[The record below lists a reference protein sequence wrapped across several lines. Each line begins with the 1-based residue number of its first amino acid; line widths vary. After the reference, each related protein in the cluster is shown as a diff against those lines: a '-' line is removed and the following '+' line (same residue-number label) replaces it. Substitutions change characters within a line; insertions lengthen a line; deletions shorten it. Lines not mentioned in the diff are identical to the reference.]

1 MKSFILVF
9 KRSVRQLASRRIYW
23 LTMVVMPL
31 FCMIF
36 LTDLLREGLPIK
48 APAAVV
54 DYDRS
59 ELSRRMIQSL
69 NGAQMSRITAVYDN
83 IGDARRAMQ
92 RGEIYGF
99 YLIPENFQSDLL
111 SVRTPTVSYYTN
123 MAYYVPAS
131 LLYKN
136 FTASALYAKADVL
149 SGLLTD
155 VGVDTEEIVPLLQP
169 INIEVRGLS
178 NPWLDYAVYLCNSF
192 VPAIMQLMI
201 FLTTAFAVCQEMKR
215 ATSPLWL
222 RLAKGSVIRALSA
235 KLLPQTIGWQIMMLF
250 MLWWFYG
257 KNGFVMNGSWGWMI
271 LSEMMFVLACQ
282 GFALFVVGVLPN
294 LRLALSVGALVGV
307 LSFSIGAFSF
317 PYESMYGSIG
327 VFSWLVPVRYNFLI
341 YIDQALNGID
351 VYYSRIFYVAYI
363 VFMLLPLLVIKRL
376 KRELL
381 NPVYVP

>member
-36 LTDLLREGLPIK
+36 LTDLLREGLPVK
-48 APAAVV
+48 TPAAVV

-155 VGVDTEEIVPLLQP
+155 VGVDAEEIVPLLQP

>member
-155 VGVDTEEIVPLLQP
+155 VGVDAEEIVPLLQP

-257 KNGFVMNGSWGWMI
+257 RNGFVMNGSWGWMI

-351 VYYSRIFYVAYI
+351 VYYSKIFYVAYI

-376 KRELL
+376 KREML

>member
-155 VGVDTEEIVPLLQP
+155 VGVDAEEIVPLLQP
-169 INIEVRGLS
+169 INVEVRGLS

>member
-36 LTDLLREGLPIK
+36 LTDLLHEGLPIK

-54 DYDRS
+54 DCDRS

-155 VGVDTEEIVPLLQP
+155 VGVDAEEIVPLLQP

-327 VFSWLVPVRYNFLI
+327 VFSWLVPVRYNFII

>member
-99 YLIPENFQSDLL
+99 YLIPKNFQSDLL

-155 VGVDTEEIVPLLQP
+155 VGVDAEEIVPLLQP

-257 KNGFVMNGSWGWMI
+257 RNGFVMNGSWGWMI

>member
-36 LTDLLREGLPIK
+36 LTDLLREGLPVK
-48 APAAVV
+48 VPAAVV

-155 VGVDTEEIVPLLQP
+155 VGVDAEEIVPLLQP

>member
-69 NGAQMSRITAVYDN
+69 NGAQMSKITAVYDN

-155 VGVDTEEIVPLLQP
+155 VGVDAEEIVPLLQP

-257 KNGFVMNGSWGWMI
+257 RNGFVMNGSWGWMI

>member
-155 VGVDTEEIVPLLQP
+155 VGVDAEEIVPLLQP

-257 KNGFVMNGSWGWMI
+257 RNGFVMNGSWGWMI
-271 LSEMMFVLACQ
+271 LSEMMFVFACQ

-351 VYYSRIFYVAYI
+351 VYYSKIFYIAYI

>member
-155 VGVDTEEIVPLLQP
+155 VGVDAEEIIPLLQP

-257 KNGFVMNGSWGWMI
+257 RNGFVMNGSWGWMI

>member
-31 FCMIF
+31 FCMFF

-155 VGVDTEEIVPLLQP
+155 VGVDAEEIVPLLQP

-351 VYYSRIFYVAYI
+351 VYYSRFFYVAYI

>member
-111 SVRTPTVSYYTN
+111 SVRTPTVSFYTN

-155 VGVDTEEIVPLLQP
+155 VGVDAEEIVPLLQP

-257 KNGFVMNGSWGWMI
+257 RNGFVMNGSWGWMI

>member
-92 RGEIYGF
+92 RGEIYGL

-155 VGVDTEEIVPLLQP
+155 VGVDAEEIVPLLQP

-235 KLLPQTIGWQIMMLF
+235 KLLPQTIGWQIMVLF

>member
-36 LTDLLREGLPIK
+36 LTDLLSEGLPIK

-59 ELSRRMIQSL
+59 ELSRRMIQCL

-155 VGVDTEEIVPLLQP
+155 VGVDAEEIVPLLQP

-235 KLLPQTIGWQIMMLF
+235 KLLPQTIVWQIMMLF

-257 KNGFVMNGSWGWMI
+257 SNGFVMNGSWGWMI

-351 VYYSRIFYVAYI
+351 VYYSKIFYVAYI

>member
-23 LTMVVMPL
+23 LTMVAMPL

-99 YLIPENFQSDLL
+99 YLIPENFQSDLM

-155 VGVDTEEIVPLLQP
+155 VGVDAEEIVPLLQP

>member
-155 VGVDTEEIVPLLQP
+155 VGVDAEEIVPLLQP

-257 KNGFVMNGSWGWMI
+257 RNGFVMNGSWGWMI

-376 KRELL
+376 KCELL

>member
-23 LTMVVMPL
+23 LTMVAMPL

-99 YLIPENFQSDLL
+99 YLIPENFQSDLM

-155 VGVDTEEIVPLLQP
+155 VGVDEEEIVPLLQP

>member
-36 LTDLLREGLPIK
+36 LTDLLREGLPVK

-155 VGVDTEEIVPLLQP
+155 VGVDAEEIVPLLQP

>member
-149 SGLLTD
+149 SGLLTN
-155 VGVDTEEIVPLLQP
+155 VGVDAEEIVPLLQP
-169 INIEVRGLS
+169 VNIEVRGLS

-257 KNGFVMNGSWGWMI
+257 RNGFVMNGSWGWMI

>member
-155 VGVDTEEIVPLLQP
+155 VGVDAEEIVPLLQP

-222 RLAKGSVIRALSA
+222 RLAKGSVIRALLA
-235 KLLPQTIGWQIMMLF
+235 KLLPQTIVWQIMMLF

-257 KNGFVMNGSWGWMI
+257 RNGFVMNGSWGWMI

>member
-123 MAYYVPAS
+123 MAYYVPAL

-155 VGVDTEEIVPLLQP
+155 VGVDAEEIVPLLQP

-250 MLWWFYG
+250 MLWWFYS

>member
-149 SGLLTD
+149 SGLFTD
-155 VGVDTEEIVPLLQP
+155 VGVDAEEIVPLLQP

-235 KLLPQTIGWQIMMLF
+235 KLLPQTFGWQIMMLF

-257 KNGFVMNGSWGWMI
+257 RNGFVMNGSWGWMI

>member
-36 LTDLLREGLPIK
+36 LTDLLRDGLPIK

-92 RGEIYGF
+92 RGEIYGC

-155 VGVDTEEIVPLLQP
+155 VGVDAEEIVPLLQP

-192 VPAIMQLMI
+192 VPTIMQLMI

-257 KNGFVMNGSWGWMI
+257 RNGFVMNGSWGWMI

-294 LRLALSVGALVGV
+294 LRLALSVGALIGV

>member
-36 LTDLLREGLPIK
+36 LTDLLSEGLPIK

-155 VGVDTEEIVPLLQP
+155 VGVDAEEIVPLLQP

>member
-99 YLIPENFQSDLL
+99 YMIPENFQSDLL

-155 VGVDTEEIVPLLQP
+155 VGVDAEEIVPLLQP

-257 KNGFVMNGSWGWMI
+257 RNGFVMNGSWGWMI

>member
-36 LTDLLREGLPIK
+36 LTDLLRDGLPIK

-155 VGVDTEEIVPLLQP
+155 VGVDAEEIVPLLQP

-257 KNGFVMNGSWGWMI
+257 RNGFVMNGSWGWMI

-351 VYYSRIFYVAYI
+351 VYYSKIFYVAYI

>member
-23 LTMVVMPL
+23 LTMVAMPL

-36 LTDLLREGLPIK
+36 LTDLLREGLPVK

-99 YLIPENFQSDLL
+99 YLIPENFQSDLM

-155 VGVDTEEIVPLLQP
+155 VGVDAEEIVPLLQP

>member
-59 ELSRRMIQSL
+59 ELSRHMIQSL

-99 YLIPENFQSDLL
+99 YLIPENFKSDLL

-155 VGVDTEEIVPLLQP
+155 VGVDAEEIVPLLQP

-178 NPWLDYAVYLCNSF
+178 NPCLDYAVYLCNSF

-257 KNGFVMNGSWGWMI
+257 RNGFVMNGSWGWMI

-351 VYYSRIFYVAYI
+351 VYYSKIFYVAYI

>member
-59 ELSRRMIQSL
+59 ELSRRMIQSF

-155 VGVDTEEIVPLLQP
+155 VGVDAEEIVPLLQP

-257 KNGFVMNGSWGWMI
+257 RNGFVMNGSWGWMI

>member
-9 KRSVRQLASRRIYW
+9 KRSVRPLASRRIYW

>member
-48 APAAVV
+48 TPAAVV

-155 VGVDTEEIVPLLQP
+155 VGVDAEEIVPLLQP

-351 VYYSRIFYVAYI
+351 VYYSKIFYVAYI

>member
-155 VGVDTEEIVPLLQP
+155 VGVDAEEIVPLLQP

-317 PYESMYGSIG
+317 PYESMYESIG

>member
-155 VGVDTEEIVPLLQP
+155 VGVDAEEIVPLLQP

-222 RLAKGSVIRALSA
+222 RLAKGSVIRALLA
-235 KLLPQTIGWQIMMLF
+235 KLLPQTFGWQIMMLF

>member
-155 VGVDTEEIVPLLQP
+155 VGVDAEEIVPLLQP

-327 VFSWLVPVRYNFLI
+327 VFSWLVPVRYNFLL

>member
-92 RGEIYGF
+92 RGEIYGL

-155 VGVDTEEIVPLLQP
+155 VGVDAEEIVPLLQP

-257 KNGFVMNGSWGWMI
+257 RNGFVMNGSWGWMI

>member
-155 VGVDTEEIVPLLQP
+155 VGVDAEEIVPLLQP

-351 VYYSRIFYVAYI
+351 VYYSKIFYVAYI

>member
-36 LTDLLREGLPIK
+36 LTDLLREGLPVK
-48 APAAVV
+48 APSAVV

-155 VGVDTEEIVPLLQP
+155 VGVDAEEIVPLLQP

>member
-36 LTDLLREGLPIK
+36 LTDLLREGLPVK

-99 YLIPENFQSDLL
+99 YLIPENFQSDLM

-155 VGVDTEEIVPLLQP
+155 VGVDAEEIVPLLQP

>member
-155 VGVDTEEIVPLLQP
+155 VGVDAEEIVPLLQP

-250 MLWWFYG
+250 MLWWFYVR
-257 KNGFVMNGSWGWMI
+257 NGFVMNGSWGWMI

>member
-155 VGVDTEEIVPLLQP
+155 VGVDAEEIVPLLQP

-257 KNGFVMNGSWGWMI
+257 RNGFVMNGSWGWMM

-351 VYYSRIFYVAYI
+351 VYYSKIFYVAYI